1 MKGGSEDQCR
11 GSEVQIARGHSA
23 ALNVSEVTTRR
34 DRQVQITVIP
44 RGVVGPRGERRIS
57 ALCFHVEVGLPA
69 AAAKLPAAL
78 DQRRVAALAP
88 GQEGIRILVVDDT
101 AVNRAVLSRLL
112 SEVGFDVREATTG
125 DGALALWRSW
135 RPHLI
140 WMDKRMGGLDG
151 LEVTR
156 RIRAQEKA
164 SGEGREH
171 LGVRFTYDDDTPAG
185 GVPVGHE
192 TSTVR
197 I

>member
-1 MKGGSEDQCR
+1 M
-11 GSEVQIARGHSA
+11 
-23 ALNVSEVTTRR
+23 
-34 DRQVQITVIP
+34 
-44 RGVVGPRGERRIS
+44 VGPRGERRIS

-164 SGEGREH
+164 SGEGRTPIIALSASALEHERGEILAAGCDDFAAKPFRESIIFDKLREH